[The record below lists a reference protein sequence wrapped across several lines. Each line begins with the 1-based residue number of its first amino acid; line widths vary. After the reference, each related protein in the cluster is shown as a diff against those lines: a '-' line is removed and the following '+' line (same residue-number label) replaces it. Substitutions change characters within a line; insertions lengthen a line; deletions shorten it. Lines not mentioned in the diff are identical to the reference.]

1 MTNILTEVRKAL
13 VKRIETISTANG
25 YLTNVGSNVKSGWF
39 NEVVKDGNVSAA
51 GQVVVQKAKAL
62 PPEPGRGAL
71 KMRPGFHVIAAIK
84 ADLHDYEAPI
94 EDIELDLLSCLCPTD
109 GVFPEWLPAGAPNL
123 IVGAPEPFPPGEG
136 LNAATVLIPVHI
148 ISVVDRLDR

>member
-1 MTNILTEVRKAL
+1 MTNILTEVRQAL
-13 VKRIETISTANG
+13 VKRIETISIDNG

-51 GQVVVQKAKAL
+51 GLVVVQKAKAL
-62 PPEPGRGAL
+62 PPEPGRGAM
-71 KMRPGFHVIAAIK
+71 KMRPGFHVIAAIS
-84 ADLHDYEAPI
+84 AGLHDYEAPI
-94 EDIELDLLSCLCPTD
+94 EDIEHDLLSCLCPTD
-109 GVFPEWLPAGAPNL
+109 GVSPEWLPSGALNL

-148 ISVVDRLDR
+148 ISVVDHFDR